1 MIFVLQPAADA
12 AVDPEYQLRC
22 DNNALTNI
30 GIQDCRSYGGGFF
43 VNEYGPSTNLDPSDP
58 SYRANDVWMRPLG
71 EFKTLERAKAAA
83 LEYYKSQTEK

>member
-1 MIFVLQPAADA
+1 LGKGLALTLGGPARSLFLRGDA
-12 AVDPEYQLRC
+12 AFR
-22 DNNALTNI
+22 
-30 GIQDCRSYGGGFF
+30 GDCRSYGGGFF

-83 LEYYKSQTEK
+83 LEYYKSRTTK